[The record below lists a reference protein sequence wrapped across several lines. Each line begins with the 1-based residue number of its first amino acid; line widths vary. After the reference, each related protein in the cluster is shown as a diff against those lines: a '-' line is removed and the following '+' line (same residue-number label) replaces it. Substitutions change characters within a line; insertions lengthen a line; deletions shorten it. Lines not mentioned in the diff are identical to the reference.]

1 MHQPLGESET
11 VWWFIHTPKQKRD
24 RQRDNNKTL
33 LFNYTNNTKLFSL
46 LCSPPSFHLFYVPHN
61 TKRQHNSHLFPL
73 KSSIFN
79 SLSLWIDLVSEKR
92 YRQDNAGTTPKTN
105 GMTPEINFHLSLVS
119 LDRSVCR
126 STIFSFLKH
135 L

>member
-1 MHQPLGESET
+1 MHQRNG
-11 VWWFIHTPKQKRD
+11 VVIHTPKTLLSQLH
-24 RQRDNNKTL
+24 RDNNKTL
-33 LFNYTNNTKLFSL
+33 LSQLHKQHKTLLSSLFSTIIPSL
-46 LCSPPSFHLFYVPHN
+46 LYVPHN